1 MNVRDF
7 VLVNGDTIF
16 NLNFNS
22 LISNLKKNKI
32 GIIALTKNI
41 KQKSKELSNLS
52 LKKNSLYFKENST
65 MMNGGVYF
73 FNSKI
78 FKYIKKKRMFS

>member
-22 LISNLKKNKI
+22 LILNLKKNKI

-41 KQKSKELSNLS
+41 KQKSKKLSNLS
-52 LKKNSLYFKENST
+52 LKNSLYFKENST

-78 FKYIKKKRMFS
+78 FKYIKKKECSL

>member
-7 VLVNGDTIF
+7 VLINGDTIF
-16 NLNFNS
+16 NLNLNS

-41 KQKSKELSNLS
+41 KQKKVKSFQIYL
-52 LKKNSLYFKENST
+52 
-65 MMNGGVYF
+65 
-73 FNSKI
+73 
-78 FKYIKKKRMFS
+78 